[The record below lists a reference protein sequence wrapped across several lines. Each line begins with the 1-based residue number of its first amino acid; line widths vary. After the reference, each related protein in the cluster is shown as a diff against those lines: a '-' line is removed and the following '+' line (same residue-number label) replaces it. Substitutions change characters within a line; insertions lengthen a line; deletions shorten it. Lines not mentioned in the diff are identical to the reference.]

1 MPRPTID
8 YLNARRALKPAS
20 GGTNYRIRERAI
32 YAEDVELIKRRYP
45 FKSQVD
51 GGLKAA
57 LDAAGSVQALARIL
71 RLTPTT
77 IYQWRQRIPAER
89 IIQIEEATGV
99 PRNVLRP
106 DLYDGWTPAKR
117 RRQSRQSTPST
128 GTDRSV
134 EVKVCGTG
142 FRRLYDCLGN
152 HNFLLRLKFA
162 SEIAALAEQTKNSR
176 EVRSVAG
183 RPPVSNDRI
192 RKDQS

>member
-45 FKSQVD
+45 FESQVD
-51 GGLKAA
+51 DGLKAA
-57 LDAAGSVQALARIL
+57 LNAAGSVQKLARIL
-71 RLTPTT
+71 RLTPAT

-106 DLYDGWTPAKR
+106 DLYDGWAPAKR
-117 RRQSRQSTPST
+117 RRRSTPST

-134 EVKVCGTG
+134 EVKVRGTE
-142 FRRLYDCLGN
+142 FRGLYDCLGN
-152 HNFLLRLKFA
+152 HNFLLRLKFV
-162 SEIAALAEQTKNSR
+162 SKIAALAEQPNSR
-176 EVRSVAG
+176 TQRE
-183 RPPVSNDRI
+183 
-192 RKDQS
+192 